1 MFGIGFP
8 DVAGVGTGRRNHGRC
23 PKQWG
28 LEMKKEN
35 KFEYEK
41 PELSSYRFAEKV
53 AVGDSDPEDI
63 PETCDSSFDA

>member
-1 MFGIGFP
+1 
-8 DVAGVGTGRRNHGRC
+8 
-23 PKQWG
+23 
-28 LEMKKEN
+28 MKKEN

-53 AVGDSDPEDI
+53 AVGVSPDPGDI